1 VSTETILIIEDE
13 QALVDILKYN
23 LTREGYTVFAATD
36 GANGLALAK
45 QIIPDLIIL
54 DVMIA
59 PIDGFEI
66 CRELRTSP
74 ETEHVL
80 IMMLTARG
88 DELDEIVGF
97 KMGAD
102 QYVVK
107 PFKLQPLIQRI
118 KAILRRSV
126 GQVPERDV
134 VESSGIVID
143 RNTFTATMHG
153 EPIVLTVTELR
164 LLWFIMNSPNRVFS
178 RLELLEAGRGED
190 ACSTERTI
198 DVHIK
203 SLRSKLGESHTAIQT
218 VRGIGYRFVPID
230 D

>member
-1 VSTETILIIEDE
+1 MATEIILIIEDE

-23 LTREGYTVFAATD
+23 LTREGYEVLTATD
-36 GANGLALAK
+36 GVNGLALAK
-45 QIIPDLIIL
+45 EIVPDLIIL
-54 DVMIA
+54 DVMIS

-66 CRELRTSP
+66 CRELRISS
-74 ETEHVL
+74 ETEHIL

-97 KMGAD
+97 NMGAD

-107 PFKLQPLIQRI
+107 PFKLQPLIHRI
-118 KAILRRSV
+118 KAMLRRSV
-126 GQVPERDV
+126 SKAPERDV

-143 RNTFTATMHG
+143 RNTFTTTLHG

-164 LLWFIMNSPNRVFS
+164 LLWFIMNSPNRAFS
-178 RLELLEAGRGED
+178 RLELLEAARGED

-198 DVHIK
+198 DVHIR